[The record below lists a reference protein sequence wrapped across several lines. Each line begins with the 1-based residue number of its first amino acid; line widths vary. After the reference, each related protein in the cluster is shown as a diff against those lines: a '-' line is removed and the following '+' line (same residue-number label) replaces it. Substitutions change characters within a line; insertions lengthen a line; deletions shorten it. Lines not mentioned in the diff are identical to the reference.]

1 MKLKFGL
8 TNIFLQVCIFIISL
22 FTMITQF
29 GSIRQHTRLFIQI
42 ICVISILSIIINFY
56 NYVREEKD

>member
-1 MKLKFGL
+1 MKLKFEL

-29 GSIRQHTRLFIQI
+29 GSIRQPTRLFIQI